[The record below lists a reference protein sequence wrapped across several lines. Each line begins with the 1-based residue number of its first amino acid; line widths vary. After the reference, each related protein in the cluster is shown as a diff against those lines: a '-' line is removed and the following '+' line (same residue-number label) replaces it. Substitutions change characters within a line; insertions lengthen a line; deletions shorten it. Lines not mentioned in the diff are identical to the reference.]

1 MRPRAELRTLRA
13 GRVWRRRP
21 RVLPD
26 GACMRCSL
34 VQMGEMLLRT
44 KLDSNIGQSLLDEKA
59 DIACAPPRLF
69 ETPRHVRAT

>member
-1 MRPRAELRTLRA
+1 
-13 GRVWRRRP
+13 
-21 RVLPD
+21 
-26 GACMRCSL
+26 MRCSL